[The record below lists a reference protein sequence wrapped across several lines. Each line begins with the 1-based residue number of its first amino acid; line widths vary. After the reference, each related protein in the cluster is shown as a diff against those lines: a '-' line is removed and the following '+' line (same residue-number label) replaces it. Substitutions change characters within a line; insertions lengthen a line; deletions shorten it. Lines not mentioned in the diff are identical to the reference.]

1 MSKESKERNE
11 QNVENVDDRC
21 RHPRD
26 ERRAGARRPR
36 ADAMDRQGIRE
47 RELRRAGAVAHARRP
62 TTTFDIYG
70 ETASQIASQDVGGG
84 AFFDISAG
92 YKVWKN
98 LAAGVG
104 LTFVGSSVRPDRQ
117 RADSR
122 SGFLRSPRAVSTTL
136 TDAKHRQTAI
146 NLTGTWMMPVTD
158 KVDVGFQFGPTIFLV
173 SQDVPGTLQV
183 SEPGPTVTSAALVK
197 DDHTTVGVHFGVD
210 ATYLITPRFGA
221 GVLVRYTVGSV
232 DIVGS
237 DDGLTLGGFQI
248 GFGGRVRF

>member
-1 MSKESKERNE
+1 MNRTLIAAAILASSAVMAPPAYAQMQWTDKGFA
-11 QNVENVDDRC
+11 NVNF
-21 RHPRD
+21 
-26 ERRAGARRPR
+26 GAQAPSHTL
-36 ADAMDRQGIRE
+36 DT
-47 RELRRAGAVAHARRP
+47 

-70 ETASQIASQDVGGG
+70 EAATQTASQDVGGG

-104 LTFVGSSVRPDRQ
+104 ITFVGSSSDLIVNAQIPDP
-117 RADSR
+117 D
-122 SGFLRSPRAVSTTL
+122 FFDSPRAVSTTL
-136 TDAKHRQTAI
+136 SDAKHRQTAI

-158 KVDVGFQFGPTIFLV
+158 KIDVGFQFGPTIFLV

-183 SEPGPTVTSAALVK
+183 AEPGPTVTAAELAK
-197 DDHTTVGVHFGVD
+197 DDHTTVGVHFGID

-221 GVLVRYTVGSV
+221 GVLVRYSVGSV